1 MKAIQFLGMTA
12 FMAAMLTG
20 CSNDSELAHSN
31 FPDDNI
37 IRVTAGVNGAITRAE
52 TLGTE
57 LNSDFKFSLTVIN
70 KAPLKEGENSNKYTY
85 GNRIFKKETGTEWSC
100 DKILL
105 WQDAKTPVDVAAL
118 APASSSDTFY
128 DSYDFWDEKIT
139 PMEYSI
145 TADQNP
151 QKPENDLLYYYKSN
165 LVPKDALNS
174 SGKLDIQFNHA
185 FSMIDINVTLGTE
198 YSQQE
203 NPIKEVIVGGSK
215 LKATIDVANSE
226 GKGVAY
232 ASTPGETSTT
242 GENPETDIITTP
254 GTFTKATTDEEKSK
268 AAYSCILIPQKI
280 DANKFKVTLK
290 TSSKTYVWTSPSAIT
305 LESGHKYTLELK
317 MGKDKLTAQK
327 GNISAGSWTEG
338 TESDSTLGTK

>member
-20 CSNDSELAHSN
+20 CSNDSDLAHSN

-37 IRVTAGVNGAITRAE
+37 IRVTAGVNGAVTRAE

-57 LNSDFKFSLTVIN
+57 LNSDFKFSLTVVN
-70 KAPLKEGENSNKYTY
+70 KDTENEYNYKYTHE
-85 GNRIFKKETGTEWSC
+85 NRIFQKIGTEWIC
-100 DKILL
+100 NTILL
-105 WQDAKTPVDVAAL
+105 WQDAETPVDVAAL
-118 APASSSDTFY
+118 APVTDDDMIFLGILGNQNQFRTL
-128 DSYDFWDEKIT
+128 
-139 PMEYSI
+139 EYEI
-145 TADQNP
+145 TADQKT

-165 LVPKDALNS
+165 LVPKYALNS
-174 SGKLDIQFNHA
+174 DGKLDIQFNHA
-185 FSMIDINVTLGTE
+185 FSMIDIIVTLGTE

-215 LKATIDVANSE
+215 LTATIDVANSE

-232 ASTPGETSTT
+232 ASTE

-254 GTFTKATTDEEKSK
+254 GTFTKATTDVENSEAKF
-268 AAYSCILIPQKI
+268 SCILIPQKI

-290 TSSKTYVWTSPSAIT
+290 TSSKTYVWTSSEDIT
-305 LESGHKYTLELK
+305 LETGHKYTLALT

-327 GNISAGSWTEG
+327 GNISAGSWTKG
-338 TESDSTLGTK
+338 TAPDSTLGTK

>member
-20 CSNDSELAHSN
+20 CSNDSDLAHSN

-37 IRVTAGVNGAITRAE
+37 IRVTAGVNGAVTRADPM
-52 TLGTE
+52 GTE
-57 LNSDFKFSLTVIN
+57 LNNKFSLTVVN
-70 KAPLKEGENSNKYTY
+70 KDTENEYNYKYTHE
-85 GNRIFKKETGTEWSC
+85 NKIFQKIGTGTEWIC
-100 DKILL
+100 NDILL
-105 WQDAKTPVDVAAL
+105 WQDAETPVDVAAL
-118 APASSSDTFY
+118 APVTDDDMIFFGILNYKNQFQTLQY
-128 DSYDFWDEKIT
+128 N
-139 PMEYSI
+139 I
-145 TADQNP
+145 TADQKT

-174 SGKLDIQFNHA
+174 DGKLDIQFNHA
-185 FSMIDINVTLGTE
+185 FSMIDIIVTLGTE

-226 GKGVAY
+226 GNVAY
-232 ASTPGETSTT
+232 ASTE

-305 LESGHKYTLELK
+305 LETGHKYTLALT

-327 GNISAGSWTEG
+327 GNISAVSWTEG
-338 TESDSTLGTK
+338 TGSDSTLGTK

>member
-37 IRVTAGVNGAITRAE
+37 IRVTAGVNGAVTRAE

-57 LNSDFKFSLTVIN
+57 LNSNFSLTVIN
-70 KAPLKEGENSNKYTY
+70 KAPLNEGENSNKYTY
-85 GNRIFKKETGTEWSC
+85 GNRFFKKTGTEWICST
-100 DKILL
+100 ILL
-105 WQDAKTPVDVAAL
+105 WQDADTKVDVAAL
-118 APASSSDTFY
+118 APAIDNTTFY

-139 PMEYSI
+139 TMEYSI
-145 TADQNP
+145 TADQKT
-151 QKPENDLLYYYKSN
+151 QSVANDLLYYYKSD
-165 LVPKDALNS
+165 LVPKEALNA

-203 NPIKEVIVGGSK
+203 NPINEVIVGGSK

-232 ASTPGETSTT
+232 ASTT

-268 AAYSCILIPQKI
+268 AAYSCILIPQTI
-280 DANKFKVTLK
+280 EANKFKVTLK
-290 TSSKTYVWTSPSAIT
+290 TSSKTYVWTSPDAIT
-305 LESGHKYTLELK
+305 LESGHRYTLELK
-317 MGKDKLTAQK
+317 MGKDVVTAQK

-338 TESDSTLGTK
+338 TGSGNTLGTK